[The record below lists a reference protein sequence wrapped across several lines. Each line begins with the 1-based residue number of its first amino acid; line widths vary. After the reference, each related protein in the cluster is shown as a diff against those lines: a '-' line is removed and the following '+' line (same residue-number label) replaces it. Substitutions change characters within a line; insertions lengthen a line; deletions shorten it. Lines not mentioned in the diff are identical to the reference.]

1 VRILL
6 DSCSQKSYE
15 RTLLRNKLCLS
26 LVGTE
31 RVLIKTFG
39 NIKASLQKCDIVQ
52 FALESQD
59 NVTLFISTYK
69 SDLICGPT
77 ANQTI
82 EAAQQYYPQL

>member
-1 VRILL
+1 MRILL